1 MILELSLLW
10 IKKRIQ
16 QEDFPKNCVFN
27 KFIVFHPYDGLTLV
41 ASHGRVQ
48 LRLQTYKS
56 GNRCFSYTL
65 EPSFG
70 VLTFML
76 GSKTR
81 LQIVAIVKNIKAS
94 VLWKTQFSH
103 QPVYTSELLTEA
115 RYMIAMLQI
124 LTQVPANGKLF
135 WLLYWLPA
143 AKYHGCASLWN
154 SVWQFNWTFCI
165 ITSEN
170 TYTHLK
176 PQQLFMCFSI
186 GFPSTV

>member
-1 MILELSLLW
+1 
-10 IKKRIQ
+10 
-16 QEDFPKNCVFN
+16 
-27 KFIVFHPYDGLTLV
+27 
-41 ASHGRVQ
+41 
-48 LRLQTYKS
+48 
-56 GNRCFSYTL
+56 
-65 EPSFG
+65 
-70 VLTFML
+70 ML

-115 RYMIAMLQI
+115 RYIIAMRKI

-143 AKYHGCASLWN
+143 AKYRGCASLWN

-165 ITSEN
+165 ITIEN

-176 PQQLFMCFSI
+176 PQQLLYLCVFLLAFYQLFSVVLIVFVQPLISCASITTNLHSCFFASVI
-186 GFPSTV
+186 SSLYKLPLFYQLTKKS